1 MTPVVRD
8 ARREDLRAIVALLAD
23 DTLGSAR
30 ESLPYG
36 DLPAGYETAFT
47 AIARD
52 PNNRLLVLEEEGRV
66 VGCFQLTFIPGLS
79 YGGATR
85 AQIESVR
92 VAAHCRNRG
101 FGAIMVPWAIDE
113 ARRAGCRFMQLS
125 THASRKD
132 AHRFYERLGFV
143 ASHVGMKLDLA
154 GGR

>member
-1 MTPVVRD
+1 MTAFVRE
-8 ARREDLRAIVALLAD
+8 ARREDLASIVGLLAD
-23 DTLGSAR
+23 DALGQSR
-30 ESLPYG
+30 ERIGDELP
-36 DLPAGYETAFT
+36 PGYAAAFT

-52 PNNRLLVLEEEGRV
+52 PNNRLLVLEADGRV

-79 YGGATR
+79 YAGATR

-92 VAAHCRNRG
+92 VAADCRNRG
-101 FGAIMVPWAIDE
+101 FGEIMMRWAMSE

-154 GGR
+154 APH